1 VAKVPFHENGH
12 ESLSHALMKNI
23 KGDQP
28 TPSAFNPVWEALD
41 RLPVAPDLTKAAA
54 EQDQT
59 FKTALDLKHR
69 CSIAVVNYK
78 GGVGKTTATFFLGA
92 QIANDEPK
100 KKVLIVDIDAQCS
113 LTSVFGIDPTQTD
126 DHNVLTLLTAGKKIK
141 PSMIQ
146 RDAFLRRGRY
156 GGFPPNLYLLAGA
169 LEVEDLDYE
178 LAKEQRFTKEEFFAQ
193 CRRVLALFHDF
204 DYIFVDCPP
213 NKMLLTQG
221 MLCAC
226 SIYLTVVIPD
236 RVSAYGIPRLFR
248 WVEDIPLADRP
259 RLLGVLINRVIRNP
273 SGITDVQEKSL
284 VAVRT
289 TVAKHNPLC
298 QKERGIV
305 GMWPNSNNVCK
316 VYDEGK
322 SHLGQHDIWE
332 TRSRQ
337 EAVGDC
343 VRAAALSLTSVCK

>member
-1 VAKVPFHENGH
+1 
-12 ESLSHALMKNI
+12 MKSP
-23 KGDQP
+23 KEDQAP
-28 TPSAFNPVWEALD
+28 PAPFNPVWRALD
-41 RLPVAPDLTKAAA
+41 KLPVAQDPDNAAA
-54 EQDQT
+54 QQDNT
-59 FKTALDLKHR
+59 FKSALESKHR

-146 RDAFLRRGRY
+146 REAFLRRGRY

-178 LAKEQRFTKEEFFAQ
+178 LAREQRISKEEFFAQ

-204 DYIFVDCPP
+204 DYVFVDCPP

-221 MLCAC
+221 MLRATKG
-226 SIYLTVVIPD
+226 ST
-236 RVSAYGIPRLFR
+236 
-248 WVEDIPLADRP
+248 
-259 RLLGVLINRVIRNP
+259 
-273 SGITDVQEKSL
+273 
-284 VAVRT
+284 
-289 TVAKHNPLC
+289 HNMVHF
-298 QKERGIV
+298 I
-305 GMWPNSNNVCK
+305 
-316 VYDEGK
+316 D
-322 SHLGQHDIWE
+322 
-332 TRSRQ
+332 
-337 EAVGDC
+337 
-343 VRAAALSLTSVCK
+343 

>member
-1 VAKVPFHENGH
+1 MTKH
-12 ESLSHALMKNI
+12 
-23 KGDQP
+23 DD
-28 TPSAFNPVWEALD
+28 NPLWKALD
-41 RLPVAPDLTKAAA
+41 KLALPPDPSKVAQ
-54 EQDQT
+54 EQEKT
-59 FKTALDLKHR
+59 FQAGLHDKHPR
-69 CSIAVVNYK
+69 SIAVVNYK

-113 LTSVFGIDPTQTD
+113 LTSVFGIDPTLTD
-126 DHNVLTLLTAGKKIK
+126 DHNVLTLLTGGKAIK
-141 PSMIQ
+141 PTGIH
-146 RDAFLRRGRY
+146 REAYLRRGRY

-169 LEVEDLDYE
+169 LEVEDLDFE
-178 LAKEQRFTKEEFFAQ
+178 LAKEQKFTRPEFFAQ

-221 MLCAC
+221 MLRAC
-226 SIYLTVVIPD
+226 SNYLTVVIPD

-259 RLLGVLINRVIRNP
+259 RLLGVLINRVIRSP
-273 SGITDVQEKSL
+273 SGITEVQQNSL
-284 VAVRT
+284 AAIRA
-289 TVAKHNPLC
+289 TVSKHNPKC
-298 QKERGIV
+298 EKDRGIV

-322 SHLGQHDIWE
+322 SHLGQSDIWE

-337 EAVGDC
+337 QAVGDC
-343 VRAAALSLTSVCK
+343 VRDTAVKILSVCK

>member
-1 VAKVPFHENGH
+1 
-12 ESLSHALMKNI
+12 
-23 KGDQP
+23 
-28 TPSAFNPVWEALD
+28 
-41 RLPVAPDLTKAAA
+41 
-54 EQDQT
+54 
-59 FKTALDLKHR
+59 
-69 CSIAVVNYK
+69 
-78 GGVGKTTATFFLGA
+78 
-92 QIANDEPK
+92 
-100 KKVLIVDIDAQCS
+100 
-113 LTSVFGIDPTQTD
+113 
-126 DHNVLTLLTAGKKIK
+126 
-141 PSMIQ
+141 
-146 RDAFLRRGRY
+146 
-156 GGFPPNLYLLAGA
+156 
-169 LEVEDLDYE
+169 
-178 LAKEQRFTKEEFFAQ
+178 
-193 CRRVLALFHDF
+193 
-204 DYIFVDCPP
+204 
-213 NKMLLTQG
+213 
-221 MLCAC
+221 
-226 SIYLTVVIPD
+226 
-236 RVSAYGIPRLFR
+236 
-248 WVEDIPLADRP
+248 VEDIPLADRP